1 MKRLLLAPLLLTLLV
16 GCSNTNKKELMEK
29 YPIGERVSGKYFD
42 YRFRGCRGDICIRET
57 LSKKMFENP
66 FYRLTVYDCKNER
79 IKDQLGMGD
88 EKRDAKFYQWEYP
101 IPGTNGEAKMQ
112 EICSLR

>member
-1 MKRLLLAPLLLTLLV
+1 MEFLTGIMIAILIF
-16 GCSNTNKKELMEK
+16 
-29 YPIGERVSGKYFD
+29 YSGNL
-42 YRFRGCRGDICIRET
+42 I
-57 LSKKMFENP
+57 
-66 FYRLTVYDCKNER
+66 
-79 IKDQLGMGD
+79 IKDQLGMVD